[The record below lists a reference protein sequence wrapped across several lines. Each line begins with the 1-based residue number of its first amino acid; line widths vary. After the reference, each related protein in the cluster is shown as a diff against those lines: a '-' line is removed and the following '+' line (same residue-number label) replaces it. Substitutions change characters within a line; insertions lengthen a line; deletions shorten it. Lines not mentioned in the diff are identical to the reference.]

1 MGSHKYFSA
10 IPYTIR
16 VVTGEEKDMGT
27 ESNVYIKLM
36 GPKKKQSGKLFL
48 ELAQKKRFEPAS
60 METFSVEAVD
70 VKEVQ
75 EIEVTF
81 FLTYSY
87 FGF

>member
-1 MGSHKYFSA
+1 
-10 IPYTIR
+10 
-16 VVTGEEKDMGT
+16 MGT

-48 ELAQKKRFEPAS
+48 EFAQKKRFEPAS

-81 FLTYSY
+81 FGPLVILLFFFNKKRLCFRILVNIFQWKVIS
-87 FGF
+87 

>member
-1 MGSHKYFSA
+1 
-10 IPYTIR
+10 
-16 VVTGEEKDMGT
+16 MGT

-75 EIEVTF
+75 EIEVTLF
-81 FLTYSY
+81 W
-87 FGF
+87 GF